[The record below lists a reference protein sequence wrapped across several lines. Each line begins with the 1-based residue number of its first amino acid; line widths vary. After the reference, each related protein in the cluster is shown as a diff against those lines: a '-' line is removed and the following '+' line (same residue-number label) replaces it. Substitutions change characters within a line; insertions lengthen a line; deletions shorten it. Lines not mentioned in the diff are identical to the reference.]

1 MEETR
6 IAGTF
11 RKSSYSGQAG
21 NCLEFARTL
30 GGGGAVRDSKDPRRG
45 TQLYAPA
52 EWEAFISTVK
62 AGGFGRFEG

>member
-21 NCLEFARTL
+21 NCLEFARTF

-45 TQLYAPA
+45 TQFYALG
-52 EWEAFISTVK
+52 EWEAFISAVK
-62 AGGFGRFEG
+62 GGEFGG